1 MQSSCHERRLCLAH
15 NWYLVQEF
23 AAWFRN
29 LALQGVVPRT
39 FTGVTRD
46 GKQAI
51 VILTGLPLDHMQRR
65 DFVIWLCRTEG
76 FVAYAY
82 GTHVG
87 IAADSASALAEGIDI
102 YASSDRYD
110 ASKTLGIDRLTG
122 GTLKIVEHNL
132 AVMPA
137 SPENG
142 IFLGQPQSQ
151 SQEQVLKRAM
161 WVWLG
166 PVARR
171 AQLTSS
177 RRTSR
182 HSSARLA
189 SSRGSRAYTRRARRR
204 RQKLVPH
211 FLFR

>member
-1 MQSSCHERRLCLAH
+1 MLEVKRRDFITLLGSVAAVHLDIALVMAQGTSQLDSISKDQASSDSAVV
-15 NWYLVQEF
+15 LVQEF

-39 FTGVTRD
+39 FTGVKRD

-51 VILTGLPLDHMQRR
+51 VILTGLPLDHVQRR
-65 DFVIWLCRTEG
+65 DFLIWLYRTEG

-87 IAADSASALAEGIDI
+87 IAADSASTLAEGIDI

-142 IFLGQPQSQ
+142 IFLGLQRS
-151 SQEQVLKRAM
+151 
-161 WVWLG
+161 
-166 PVARR
+166 
-171 AQLTSS
+171 TTDISS
-177 RRTSR
+177 DN
-182 HSSARLA
+182 
-189 SSRGSRAYTRRARRR
+189 
-204 RQKLVPH
+204 QKL
-211 FLFR
+211 FRNLWRDERPNAKWRQR

>member
-132 AVMPA
+132 AVMQPA
-137 SPENG
+137 QKTEFSLANPNPNPKIG
-142 IFLGQPQSQ
+142 
-151 SQEQVLKRAM
+151 LKRAM

-166 PVARR
+166 PVTRR